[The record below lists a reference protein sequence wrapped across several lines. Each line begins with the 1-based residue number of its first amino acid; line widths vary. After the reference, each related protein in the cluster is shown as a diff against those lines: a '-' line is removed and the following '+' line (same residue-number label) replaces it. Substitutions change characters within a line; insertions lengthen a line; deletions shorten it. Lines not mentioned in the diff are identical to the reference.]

1 MSADNQMNPGHV
13 CRDYVPGLSPKGH
26 SVWVVGWCRSLSSST
41 FLHPFAPPELPGFV
55 ATMDALTPERR
66 LFLPVGSPAG
76 IRHMNTVLSVQVS
89 LFHVS
94 GLPSILSPTTPPS
107 PPSLSHTTPQR
118 SGLLFPV
125 LSRRARNSRKSLGFA
140 IHTPAHRADRPKRVR
155 ILRAA
160 HSPPVAPHPASRRRS
175 YSQLQAGVCLPEEDL
190 HLSGQIRLQTH
201 VCRPSGACGL

>member
-1 MSADNQMNPGHV
+1 
-13 CRDYVPGLSPKGH
+13 
-26 SVWVVGWCRSLSSST
+26 
-41 FLHPFAPPELPGFV
+41 
-55 ATMDALTPERR
+55 
-66 LFLPVGSPAG
+66 
-76 IRHMNTVLSVQVS
+76 MNTVLSVQVS

-107 PPSLSHTTPQR
+107 PLSLSHTTPQR

-140 IHTPAHRADRPKRVR
+140 IHTPAHRTDRPKRVR

-160 HSPPVAPHPASRRRS
+160 HSPPVALHPALRRRG

-201 VCRPSGACGL
+201 VCRPCRGLVSDEILPVAYATG